1 MAEQLNVDLIV
12 KATAQGFDKVG
23 RDMGSIGGTAKATK
37 QYFLDAGASMVKAL
51 AGIGAGLTAA
61 GLIAKQ
67 FYGIIGEGAALNRSA
82 QMFDNLTVS
91 IGSTADVM
99 LGKLRTAT
107 SGMVSDAQ
115 LIAGAGQIISLGLA
129 DTEDGVVRLATLVS
143 KLGWDMQQVIMTFA
157 NNSVMRLDALGLSVE
172 DVTSKAKA
180 LEAQGYSTDKA
191 FDMAV
196 IQAGEEKLRL
206 LGDAADSTVG
216 DMDRLETSI
225 ANVTDAAK
233 KLIAIQW
240 SPIVGGMSDVLTT
253 IGPIFDEMDRALA
266 QGLISAEEH
275 QHLVTRATLGI
286 EKYQERLRNVRDNLR
301 TLNFGDEL
309 AHIGAAAHSMELS
322 AAEQALRDY
331 GNEMERLAI
340 TARATAESQQAFDA
354 MLYPDGVDAY
364 NMALARQEKWLA
376 AVAAGY
382 TTAAGAIDAM
392 RAAQV
397 AAQEAQRTA
406 LGGEFAGAF
415 DTTGMS
421 EASRIMLETAANA
434 GTAAEQ
440 LYVLAGGGQAAGEA
454 MMQAAV
460 NVRAAQLG
468 ELLAAGLITAKQAAQ
483 DLQDFADNLNLEDMF
498 SADKILPGTTSPESL
513 RDRLL
518 GPAEGLVSAVSDTVT
533 AATEPATN
541 AIDELIKSLDEA
553 DQMDPEIIVDDETI
567 TSATGNVT
575 GLFDAL
581 VSLTDRDWVVNVV
594 YQTSGTIPGATNGAT
609 GADNGAAP
617 SGNAPAG
624 DTTGGGG
631 GGGGRGRHG
640 ADTAPTSSTVVNNFM
655 NGVTQ
660 AAMAAAIA
668 QGITRYTRS
677 TR

>member
-1 MAEQLNVDLIV
+1 MATERLQIMIDAMFTGKGGIE
-12 KATAQGFDKVG
+12 AAG
-23 RDMGSIGGTAKATK
+23 RE
-37 QYFLDAGASMVKAL
+37 LKAL
-51 AGIGAGLTAA
+51 DEASRKASEGTRYLKEQIGEAVVGIGAGIAAATLT
-61 GLIAKQ
+61 IKK
-67 FYGIIGEGAALNRSA
+67 FYDLLGEGAALKRSA
-82 QMFDNLTVS
+82 QMFDNLAAS
-91 IGSTADVM
+91 IGSTSDAM
-99 LGKLRTAT
+99 LGRLRTAT
-107 SGMVSDAQ
+107 SGMISDAE
-115 LIAGAGQIISLGLA
+115 LIAGAGEIISLKLA
-129 DTEDGVVRLATLVS
+129 DTEDGVVRLSTLVS

-172 DVTSKAKA
+172 DVNAKMKV
-180 LEAQGYSTDKA
+180 LEATGMSADKA

-196 IQAGEEKLRL
+196 IQAGEEKLAL

-216 DMDRLETSI
+216 DMNRLETSI

-275 QHLVTRATLGI
+275 QHLVTRAMLGI

-309 AHIGAAAHSMELS
+309 ARIGAAAHSMELS

-392 RAAQV
+392 RAAQK
-397 AAQEAQRTA
+397 ATQEAQRQA
-406 LGGEFAGAF
+406 LGGEFAGVF

-454 MMQAAV
+454 MIQAAV

-498 SADKILPGTTSPESL
+498 SADKILPDTTSPESL
-513 RDRLL
+513 RDQLL

-541 AIDELIKSLDEA
+541 AIDELIKGLDEA
-553 DQMDPEIIVDDETI
+553 DQMDPEIIVDDETV

-581 VSLTDRDWVVNVV
+581 TELTSKDWVVNVV
-594 YQTSGTIPGATNGAT
+594 YQTSGSVPGATDSSGGYSGGSGTYSPPPAT
-609 GADNGAAP
+609 SNAPGGNAP
-617 SGNAPAG
+617 SRGGNAPAG
-624 DTTGGGG
+624 
-631 GGGGRGRHG
+631 
-640 ADTAPTSSTVVNNFM
+640 PTNNTYNFNM
-655 NGVTQ
+655 AGMTPAGVD
-660 AAMAAAIA
+660 ARVSNAM
-668 QGITRYTRS
+668 TRAYARRTR
-677 TR
+677 